1 MTRTSDC
8 LAALASLG
16 GSGTARQVR
25 DQLRAEGVRLTAGQ
39 VSGALQNL
47 SRQRTNPPVMLAG
60 RSGAGRGRPGSW
72 RLTHQAASRDNLD
85 TVC

>member
-25 DQLRAEGVRLTAGQ
+25 DQLRAGGVRLTAGQ
-39 VSGALQNL
+39 VSGALQGL
-47 SRQRTNPPVMLAG
+47 SRRGNPPVMLAG

-72 RLTHQAASRDNLD
+72 RLTRQAASRDNLD